1 MSESRKND
9 VLEAARS
16 RLEAAMSHLAQEVAT
31 ARAAKITAE
40 KMRAEKATL
49 ESRVGALE
57 QENLKLHEQVATL
70 SLQDNGADTDAAM
83 ATLAEEKAAIE
94 QNYGLLK
101 RQYATLQDEMEALED
116 RLAAQTAANAEG
128 GGTGGGNDE
137 ALAAENAELKRAV
150 MALKAERD
158 GIRSELDGAIGQLE
172 TLVGDA

>member
-101 RQYATLQDEMEALED
+101 RQYATLQDEMEGLED
-116 RLAAQTAANAEG
+116 RLAAQAAASSDG
-128 GGTGGGNDE
+128 GD
-137 ALAAENAELKRAV
+137 ADSAMAAENAELKKAV

-158 GIRSELDGAIGQLE
+158 EIRSELDGAIGQLE
-172 TLVGDA
+172 TIVGDA